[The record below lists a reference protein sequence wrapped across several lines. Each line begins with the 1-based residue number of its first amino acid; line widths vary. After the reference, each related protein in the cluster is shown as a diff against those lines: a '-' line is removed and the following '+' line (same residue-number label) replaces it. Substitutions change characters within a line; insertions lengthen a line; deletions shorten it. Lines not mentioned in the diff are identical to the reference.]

1 VSYPKTTIWE
11 RVTKVQRV
19 ETDPEILAGKPVTKG
34 TRVPVHLILEMLG
47 AGLSTADVV
56 DEYPQLEEA
65 DVQAAIRYA
74 SHVIGS
80 TEWVDFGV
88 A

>member
-1 VSYPKTTIWE
+1 
-11 RVTKVQRV
+11 VTEVQRV
-19 ETDPEILAGKPVTKG
+19 EAAPEILAGKPVIEG

-56 DEYPQLEEA
+56 DEHPRLEEA

-80 TEWVDFGV
+80 SEWVDFGV